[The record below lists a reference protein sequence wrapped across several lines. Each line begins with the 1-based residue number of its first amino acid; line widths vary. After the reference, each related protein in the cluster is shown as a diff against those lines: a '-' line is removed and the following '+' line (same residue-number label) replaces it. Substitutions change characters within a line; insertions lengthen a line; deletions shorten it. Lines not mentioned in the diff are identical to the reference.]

1 MERYA
6 RFSVIFVILLVFL
19 ASPIFVKVV
28 TFVFNFLFTI
38 IGQVFY

>member
-1 MERYA
+1 MEKHA
-6 RFSVIFVILLVFL
+6 RFGVIAVVAIVWL